1 MADFAHLRR
10 VFVSQRLTRGR
21 RDFNTAALDF
31 RAQQY
36 LLSKSRVLDPDYA
49 VKVLNPDK
57 ERESEKRIPGGHIKP
72 PEIRFDPKATRK
84 PGQIL
89 KLHVT
94 AEDMLDD
101 SEKPN
106 FGWVDPPAPV
116 DPLEEIRRFAA
127 RPKIRIREYD
137 IDPRTGGADLEKFQD
152 INVKSLGDKIGGGG
166 RSLIGRAARKLG
178 LLVDDLGKFRCPP
191 GTPNANQFTDI
202 SGSTCYPSLGRVR
215 GGIDYLMRQMNIGW
229 GANPYHGVPD
239 DVADRIGIG
248 WSNEEA
254 LNLAQSS
261 LIMQENAGAASLA
274 RYGMKTAAQMK
285 RHLQRTDD
293 RVGKFAKK
301 LGKDFELPKDLD
313 ADPHASFAALS
324 KVLKELVRT
333 GKWNN
338 GPDRHGNPLREPTFQ
353 INSPI
358 SDTDLDGLSDEQR
371 EIRLTDDFLKMVI
384 ELEKGTNYVYEDM
397 WDLYNAEK
405 DAGGGEL
412 YDHVEVLRR
421 DWTVAGVGAMVVFL
435 DRLDADRKAGGGD
448 TSTVAAFILG
458 NGKLGTSELT
468 YLVGMDAHGRH
479 RDADGKESVGWLYG
493 ADPMHSVLKINLLD
507 ATMKQYHPFRG
518 DKITQVIAEGDA
530 AEGAKWDAL
539 HRFLK
544 DQQGIRPFLNAWASG
559 TPESRE
565 RAELMRR
572 AGMGARWA
580 AGAGA
585 GDTGWHGQEV
595 AGGMVRARRAETMQV
610 TYHGFTHVQQNRI
623 FRDRVESKLD
633 ADGKYTIHPP
643 SLYYG
648 KPGGGGY
655 AQFGEDEDI
664 LRFEKPIK
672 LSLYPTPEDLENP
685 KLNAVEGVPFSH
697 WAEGHIAMAVT
708 SEMLDE
714 KAVTDDFPPGGMPLM
729 KDSMLDLLAGQYV
742 SMIRRDQRIGQEGV
756 IDQERMEPTVPGG
769 RGMLIREHH
778 LTELRS
784 RLGQREMLM
793 YLEATAEL
801 NAGRHMGLYGGAV
814 NRHLSYLDAP
824 AQPVRARHITEGQ
837 TLIDD
842 VVHDDAGAVLSPHR
856 LRRVQATADG
866 RPIRTIDRAGPRIN
880 SMHARGVGSRG
891 DGVQVRGLVNEE
903 FGFEDGPMDT
913 VDPDRLDGR
922 FQVLHN
928 TFDGLDQDRELSPN
942 EKMRMYLAARGM
954 EQILNE
960 NARRANASDYYKDKL
975 ARDGK
980 PVAPGDPLDGRWT
993 DAWTRSLRSDTDE
1006 LFDDLSGARVFQP
1019 PSIRETDEALS
1030 THTATRR
1037 AIMMGG
1043 LSEQQA
1049 TAIDADLPAKH
1060 RDLTDPEKLRERV
1073 QLSMTAARY
1082 ADDHG
1087 IEISTSP
1094 DEPSPHVDREIIEF
1108 IAPAMRVMD
1117 DNPLPESVTVRVR
1130 DENDRDVRQV
1140 GDIIKRDF
1148 TFGTASSH
1156 ADSDR
1161 EDRKE
1166 PGEGASFRIEM
1177 QAGDKGIHREND
1189 VLLPPGEFEV
1199 TSIDDNGDIVLT
1211 PVTQQTGAQ
1220 VLKNIENALDDM
1232 PAPLDQEE
1240 EHRRKMVRSA
1250 TRRGQVQATVEEPE
1264 EIRVL
1269 YNAPDQMPLA
1279 SVHRELNELANRDEQ
1294 TPLVGREKDR
1304 LNELSRFLRM
1314 RTTGDP
1320 DLPDLDDPDARMP
1333 RILETPGMTTLV
1345 SPPTSREPFVDE
1357 NLTTLY
1363 GSPGLRS
1370 SRADV
1375 DLDENG
1381 VHTDSSGI
1389 RMTYDR
1395 TERSW
1400 QYLEM
1405 RRSPDRDRMGRSL
1418 LQQMTGDR
1426 DENGELVWE
1435 DLPLVPNGDGV
1446 MFQWDGERWRP
1457 DLSQVP
1463 DEHFNEETGLVIVD
1477 GNGGFSRYDVETET
1491 WSDFSVSARDHRH
1504 VPSEVRTNWKL
1515 NHSGLKVRDSR
1526 LGNGTSDDPRD
1537 ILPPLLTDI
1546 MYHGTSY
1553 DFDEFEHGRNISGAG
1568 AGGTTKNPDSGL
1580 GFHFSPF
1587 EQTAAGMSSTGTIV
1601 KTVHLDL
1608 RNPAPIADL
1617 RFLQGVRERASI
1629 SALGL
1634 DELFEEMFEAHLEAN
1649 FPGAILEGNTPFE
1662 RLMYADRAL
1671 ENITYGE
1678 RGLARAFIE
1687 ELQRVKNRHH
1697 FRDEPRAG
1705 GNEYE
1710 GRIINDHKIPNL
1722 ELILTPEQVEGLSS
1736 MLFLSRDRVRT
1747 PGEGTSNDLLTREW
1761 LQGQGYDGLIIKEA
1775 WMGPPGGKEANAIG
1789 LQNSGDPRQVSYV
1802 AFDPEQITTANPPE
1816 RTPEQQAYRER
1827 TLSDIERG
1835 WRTTHGGINDAFVP
1849 FDVEVSVGG
1858 EVLFTGGEREPGSG
1872 RSSGGKLFDDLFW
1885 KNHGEAAWHR
1895 DKEQRG
1901 LDEIRDEYARVGGLA
1916 SRRNGELRTSLGEQ
1930 QERLTENMRARRRTQ
1945 DPAELA
1951 ELAEDFN
1958 YLAGIERRDRREFNG
1973 NNRAALRSSRGSV
1986 DRGTRTR
1993 MQDKANERRAVRIE
2007 NGVGGATGDIFNPDD
2022 TWVEEAIRERI
2033 EVYGNSLERREGIE
2047 PKLGGGTFGWTL
2059 GTRDEKVGLALGEAR
2074 RSIELLRGTEWAVD
2088 YGDQAR
2094 EVGYVNIPMPA
2105 AVRKFIA
2112 DSTDEE
2118 VLDRLRQAVRQ
2129 YVSDFDPRIRVSAH
2143 RRRVAEI
2150 FADPDRRIKSTHEK
2164 RSAHSQPTERIQLEL
2179 SWGVPMDAAA
2189 EVRPVSGYL
2198 DHKEGRELKKE
2209 WLRTRKSHR
2218 PDFGNAVDPDF
2229 LPAYW
2234 ADNGISPSG
2243 PAQQVYGLADNGSIE
2258 FVLKADR
2265 ANDSAVM
2272 FGDSVRQGSKRPVG
2286 ITSTN
2291 ADDLLAAILY
2301 PGPSEGQS
2309 STGLENGLQMENRM
2323 HVMSLLNGSLTGDW
2337 SGVLDPMVHRKAVMR
2352 GTSPAQQTN
2361 VSTRYAEALVPGGFD
2376 FEDIEHVSMPVGMF
2390 DVPEDLAPGDMGRN
2404 HQEVVDALTPFNLSD
2419 AELDKLFSTYGSS
2432 RAYPYAIYMRN
2443 YLGML
2448 EKRRELRKLGLETV
2462 FPNHDSIDYFDPQT
2476 WLSLPSTAWGENKPS
2491 PNSNVYQLL
2500 QHLVR
2505 ADIIR
2510 HRHALVKNVRRPAY
2524 VHDPTVSVV

>member
-49 VKVLNPDK
+49 VKVLNPEE

-72 PEIRFDPKATRK
+72 PEVRFDPKGVRQ
-84 PGQIL
+84 PGQVL
-89 KLHVT
+89 KLQVT
-94 AEDMLDD
+94 AKDMLDE

-116 DPLEEIRRFAA
+116 DPLEEVRRFAA

-229 GANPYHGVPD
+229 GVNPYHGVSD

-261 LIMQENAGAASLA
+261 VIMQENAGAASLA
-274 RYGMKTAAQMK
+274 RYGIRTAAQMK
-285 RHLQRTDD
+285 RHLRRTDD
-293 RVGKFAKK
+293 RVGEFAKE

-313 ADPHASFAALS
+313 ADPHASFVALE

-338 GPDRHGNPLREPTFQ
+338 GPDRHGNPLRKPTFQ

-371 EIRLTDDFLKMVI
+371 EIRLTDDFLRMVI

-448 TSTVAAFILG
+448 TSTIAAFILG

-479 RDADGKESVGWLYG
+479 RDADGKISVGRFYG
-493 ADPMHSVLKINLLD
+493 ADPMHSILKINLLD
-507 ATMKQYHPFRG
+507 ATLKQYHPFRG

-539 HRFLK
+539 HGFLK
-544 DQQGIRPFLNAWASG
+544 DQQGVRPFLNAWASG
-559 TPESRE
+559 TQESNE
-565 RAELMRR
+565 RVNRLARLDRLDGGNRVARWR
-572 AGMGARWA
+572 AGE
-580 AGAGA
+580 GA
-585 GDTGWHGQEV
+585 GDLGWHGQEV

-664 LRFEKPIK
+664 LRFEKPRVR
-672 LSLYPTPEDLENP
+672 SLYPTPEDLENP

-697 WAEGHIAMAVT
+697 WTEGEIAMAVT
-708 SEMLDE
+708 SEMLDVN
-714 KAVTDDFPPGGMPLM
+714 AVTDDFPPGGMPLI

-742 SMIRRDQRIGQEGV
+742 SMIRGDQRRGQRGV
-756 IDQERMEPTVPGG
+756 IDQERMKPTVPGG

-824 AQPVRARHITEGQ
+824 AQPVRALHITEGQ

-866 RPIRTIDRAGPRIN
+866 RPIRTEDRAGPRIN

-913 VDPDRLDGR
+913 VDPDLLDER
-922 FQVLHN
+922 FQALHN
-928 TFDGLDQDRELSPN
+928 AFEGLDQDRELSPN
-942 EKMRMYLAARGM
+942 EKIRMYLAARGM

-960 NARRANASDYYKDKL
+960 NARRAKASDWHKDRL

-1006 LFDDLSGARVFQP
+1006 LFDDLSGARVFRP

-1060 RDLTDPEKLRERV
+1060 RDLTDPEKLRERIR
-1073 QLSMTAARY
+1073 LNTAATRY
-1082 ADDHG
+1082 ADDHS

-1094 DEPSPHVDREIIEF
+1094 DEPSPHVDREISDF
-1108 IAPAMRVMD
+1108 VTPAMKVID
-1117 DNPLPESVTVRVR
+1117 ENPLPESITVRVR
-1130 DENDRDVRQV
+1130 DENDRGVRQV

-1148 TFGTASSH
+1148 TVGTVSSH

-1177 QAGDKGIHREND
+1177 QAGDKGVHREND
-1189 VLLPPGEFEV
+1189 VLLPPSEFEV
-1199 TSIDDNGDIVLT
+1199 TSIDDNGDIVLA
-1211 PVTQQTGAQ
+1211 PISQQTGPQ

-1232 PAPLDQEE
+1232 PAPLDHEE

-1314 RTTGDP
+1314 RTTGSS
-1320 DLPDLDDPDARMP
+1320 DLPDPDDDEAHVP
-1333 RILETPGMTTLV
+1333 RVIHVPSTGDLSAIPSDSDWTMVGPNTGLH
-1345 SPPTSREPFVDE
+1345 SRREGGF
-1357 NLTTLY
+1357 
-1363 GSPGLRS
+1363 RS
-1370 SRADV
+1370 ARADV

-1381 VHTDSSGI
+1381 VHTDDSGI

-1400 QYLEM
+1400 RHLEI
-1405 RRSPDRDRMGRSL
+1405 RRNPVRDRRGRSL
-1418 LQQMTGDR
+1418 LQQYTGR
-1426 DENGELVWE
+1426 VDENGEGIFE

-1491 WSDFSVSARDHRH
+1491 WSDFSVSARDRRH

-1678 RGLARAFIE
+1678 RGLVRAFIE

-1697 FRDEPRAG
+1697 FRDNPRAG
-1705 GNEYE
+1705 SNEYE

-1930 QERLTENMRARRRTQ
+1930 QERLTENMRARKRTQ
-1945 DPAELA
+1945 DEGELA
-1951 ELAEDFN
+1951 ELAEDFE

-1986 DRGTRTR
+1986 DRGARAR
-1993 MQDKANERRAVRIE
+1993 MQDKADERRAVRIE

-2047 PKLGGGTFGWTL
+2047 PKLGGGTHDWSL
-2059 GTRDEKVGLALGEAR
+2059 GTRDEKVGRALDSASGA
-2074 RSIELLRGTEWAVD
+2074 IEYFRGGG
-2088 YGDQAR
+2088 GDGN
-2094 EVGYVNIPMPA
+2094 VPLPK

-2129 YVSDFDPRIRVSAH
+2129 YVSDFDPQIRIAAKRS
-2143 RRRVAEI
+2143 RAEELL
-2150 FADPDRRIKSTHEK
+2150 ADPDRRAKSTHEVDSQH
-2164 RSAHSQPTERIQLEL
+2164 SAAAERAQLEL
-2179 SWGVPMDAAA
+2179 SWGIPLDAAA
-2189 EVRPVSGYL
+2189 EVRPISGYL
-2198 DHKEGRELKKE
+2198 DHKESRELKKE
-2209 WLRTRKSHR
+2209 WLRTRNNNRGSGR
-2218 PDFGNAVDPDF
+2218 ADFGNAVDPDF
-2229 LPAYW
+2229 LPDYW

-2243 PAQQVYGLADNGSIE
+2243 PATWVYGETSTGSIE

-2265 ANDSAVM
+2265 ANDSGVI
-2272 FGDSVRQGSKRPVG
+2272 FGDSARQGAKRPIG
-2286 ITSTN
+2286 MTSTN
-2291 ADDLLAAILY
+2291 ADDLLTAILY
-2301 PGPSEGQS
+2301 PETTVSAGHVSRNR
-2309 STGLENGLQMENRM
+2309 TENRQ

-2337 SGVLDPMVHRKAVMR
+2337 SGVLDPDAHQKAARNGV
-2352 GTSPAQQTN
+2352 SPAQATS
-2361 VSTRYAEALVPGGFD
+2361 VSSRYAEALVPGGFD
-2376 FEDIEHVSMPVGMF
+2376 FEDIEHVSMPVGTF
-2390 DVPEDLAPGDMGRN
+2390 NVPEDLAPGDMGRN
-2404 HQEVVDALTPFNLSD
+2404 HQELLEALAPFNLSD
-2419 AELDKLFSTYGSS
+2419 VELDQLFSDYGSS
-2432 RAYPYAIYMRN
+2432 KTHHYALYMRN

-2448 EKRRELRKLGLETV
+2448 EKKRELRKLGLETV
-2462 FPNHDSIDYFDPQT
+2462 FPNHDSIDYFNPQT
-2476 WLSLPSTAWGENKPS
+2476 WLSLPPTAWGGTPPS
-2491 PNSNVYQLL
+2491 PNSNVYELL
-2500 QHLVR
+2500 QHLIRV
-2505 ADIIR
+2505 DIIKKR
-2510 HRHALVKNVRRPAY
+2510 QSLVDDVRRPIPVY
-2524 VHDPTVSVV
+2524 DPTVSVV